1 MKAISN
7 RSTKVFGALVVL
19 AGAAL
24 TGCAATGGAVTS
36 GLAESRAARPVAE
49 LNVPAGSLCS
59 GGHASRFPELEQA
72 GRICRPVLS
81 LQGIY

>member
-7 RSTKVFGALVVL
+7 RSMKVFGALVVL
-19 AGAAL
+19 ATAAL

-49 LNVPAGSLCS
+49 LNVPSGSLCT
-59 GGHASRFPELEQA
+59 GVHASRLPDFEQA